1 MSRSPHRSSSR
12 SIWLVA
18 WPTFALLALLAVA
31 AAPSLPGGYLRAV
44 VALPVWLTVPGF
56 LTLGAVFHVQRRP
69 RGVVLLS
76 LALLLSAIW
85 CVFVSLLLYA
95 VGVLITAHAT
105 YFSLLVISAV
115 LAAVAQVRLWL
126 AEPGGGRRAYS
137 SESDDRDTYRLEAD
151 VEHLQTRRPRGSYTV
166 ASVVAGTL
174 LLGGGLF
181 VYDHLPHPAPTGYT
195 TMAWTDPRLTQ
206 AIAVSP
212 GGANLHLQIIHH
224 ETYKTAFVLSAAWLG
239 KTSQPLSRPLSF
251 TMGPNQTYSATLF
264 VPPLPNGCTYR
275 IVVTLSAPHQ
285 LDSQTKKVE
294 TWSINADVHDLAKSQ
309 KKC

>member
-1 MSRSPHRSSSR
+1 MSRSSHRSSSK
-12 SIWLVA
+12 SIWLVG

-31 AAPSLPGGYLRAV
+31 AAPLLPGGYLRAA
-44 VALPVWLTVPGF
+44 VALPIWLTVPGF
-56 LTLGAVFHVQRRP
+56 LTLGAVFHEHRRP
-69 RGVVLLS
+69 RGVVLMS

-95 VGVLITAHAT
+95 VGLLITAHAT

-137 SESDDRDTYRLEAD
+137 SESDGRDTYRLEAD
-151 VEHLQTRRPRGSYTV
+151 GEHLQTLRPRSFYIV
-166 ASVVAGTL
+166 AAVVAGMF

-181 VYDHLPHPAPTGYT
+181 VYDHLPHPSPVGYT
-195 TMAWTDPRLTQ
+195 AIAWTDQRVTQ
-206 AIAVSP
+206 TIAVSP

-224 ETYKTAFVLSAAWLG
+224 ETYNTTFVLSADWLG
-239 KTSQPLSRPLSF
+239 KTLRPLSRPLSF
-251 TMGPNQTYSATLF
+251 RMGPDQTYGATLY

-275 IVVTLSAPHQ
+275 IVVTLSAPDQ
-285 LDSQTKKVE
+285 PDFQTKKVE
-294 TWSINADVHDLAKSQ
+294 TWSINADVHDPTKSQ